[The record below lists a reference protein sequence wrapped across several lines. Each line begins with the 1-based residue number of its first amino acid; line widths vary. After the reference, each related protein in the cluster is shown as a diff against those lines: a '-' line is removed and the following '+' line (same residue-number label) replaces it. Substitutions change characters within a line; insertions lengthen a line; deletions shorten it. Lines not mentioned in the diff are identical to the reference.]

1 MLRCFWMLA
10 SISMAAI
17 AQTPQVFPAGDGVT
31 PARVVQ
37 KTAPEY
43 TEAARQAKLEGTV
56 GLRMIV
62 NADGEPEDVYVM
74 RPLGLGLDQ
83 EAVDAVRNWRF
94 APGMKDGRM
103 VSVVTDVDVPF
114 HLLAGRADWHL
125 ARVDFDLPPGTS
137 LPDIED
143 APYPAASGPERY
155 DAVSLTFEI
164 DAAGAPVNIR
174 TAKSTDPKWEQALT
188 EMLRNWRFRP
198 ATKDGVAVGVTATF
212 DFARGRPATS

>member
-1 MLRCFWMLA
+1 MWRCFLVLA
-10 SISMAAI
+10 SISMAAM
-17 AQTPQVFPAGDGVT
+17 AQMPQVFPPGDGVT
-31 PARVVQ
+31 SPRVVR

-43 TEAARQAKLEGTV
+43 TDAARQAKLEGSV

-83 EAVDAVRNWRF
+83 EAVAAVRNWRF

-137 LPDIED
+137 LPGIED

-155 DAVSLTFEI
+155 DTVSLTFEI
-164 DAAGAPVNIR
+164 DAAGAPVNIQ
-174 TAKSTDPKWEQALT
+174 TAKSTDSQWEQELIA
-188 EMLRNWRFRP
+188 MLRNWKFHP
-198 ATKDGVAVGVTATF
+198 ATKNGIAVGVTATF